1 MSQAVAQDPSR
12 TSSGR
17 RISDSASTAAK
28 ASTGFDALTSSRSQ
42 KSKPVS
48 AVQTASGSRS
58 ISDNGD
64 AAFASKAAQPLRNP
78 QAGSMAPVG
87 FKKGSKSISDRS
99 ARSISDQTADFA
111 TALDM
116 SILAPTTASF
126 GGGCDT
132 GSCDTG
138 CESGGCDSGCDSGGR
153 SKGKGI
159 LASLGGSG
167 RKNSG
172 KMWATG
178 EFLLWFTNGS
188 SSPALVTTSAQGVLP
203 TLGSTGVN
211 TAFGGNNGIDQ
222 GIIPGFRAEAGMWL
236 DDCQKF
242 GVSGRV
248 LGFDDNEDY
257 SLASDGSTS
266 IGIPFFNANS
276 GVLAEDAY
284 LVAFTTAANAP
295 VSTGN
300 VYARSDLDLIGAEG
314 SMRML
319 LAGTGSNRVDFLAGY
334 TYTRIKSSLTL
345 NTTSTNLF
353 TGDLIQD
360 GTVFDTNDLFETSNE
375 FHGAHLGVLS
385 NVTRKGL
392 TLSTLAKVSFGNMRQ
407 NGSISGFTTE
417 SFGGASSTTAGGVFS
432 QPSNIGTFTTTDN
445 FAFIPELGI
454 KLGYDV
460 NQNLRATLGYTF
472 MYYSS
477 VALAGDQIDRTVDLT
492 GGVARPSA
500 NFIDSSLWT
509 QGIDFGMTYSF

>member
-1 MSQAVAQDPSR
+1 MANAALDVLASSR
-12 TSSGR
+12 TPKSM
-17 RISDSASTAAK
+17 AS
-28 ASTGFDALTSSRSQ
+28 
-42 KSKPVS
+42 S

-64 AAFASKAAQPLRNP
+64 AAFASKAAQPLRDP
-78 QAGSMAPVG
+78 MASAGVM
-87 FKKGSKSISDRS
+87 KGSKSISDRS
-99 ARSISDQTADFA
+99 SRSISDKTADFA

-132 GSCDTG
+132 GACDTG
-138 CESGGCDSGCDSGGR
+138 ACGDGCDSGSCDGGCD

-188 SSPALVTTSAQGVLP
+188 NSPALVTTSAQGVLP
-203 TLGSTGVN
+203 TLGSNGV
-211 TAFGGNNGIDQ
+211 TAAFGGNDGIDQ
-222 GIIPGFRAEAGMWL
+222 GIIPGFRAEAGTWL
-236 DDCQKF
+236 DDCKKL
-242 GVSGRV
+242 GISGRV
-248 LGFDDNEDY
+248 FGFDDNEDY
-257 SLASDGSTS
+257 SLASNGSTS
-266 IGIPFFNANS
+266 IGIPFFNANG

-284 LVAFTTAANAP
+284 LVAFTTAGNAP
-295 VSTGN
+295 VSEGS
-300 VYARSDLDLIGAEG
+300 VYVRSDLDLIGTEG

-334 TYTRIKSSLTL
+334 TYTRIKSSLTV
-345 NTTSTNLF
+345 NSSSTNLF

-375 FHGAHLGVLS
+375 FHGAHLGILS

-417 SFGGASSTTAGGVFS
+417 SFGGTSTTTAGGVFS
-432 QPSNIGTFTTTDN
+432 QPSNIGSFATTDH
-445 FAFIPELGI
+445 FAFIPELGV

-492 GGVARPSA
+492 GGVARPAA

-509 QGIDFGMTYSF
+509 QGLDFGLTYSF